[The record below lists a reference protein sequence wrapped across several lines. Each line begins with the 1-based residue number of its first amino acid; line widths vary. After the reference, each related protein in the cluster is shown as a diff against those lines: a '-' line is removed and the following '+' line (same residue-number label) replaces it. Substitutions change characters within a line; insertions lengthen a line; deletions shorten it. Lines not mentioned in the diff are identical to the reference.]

1 MPESSCR
8 LVLLRHASAE
18 PSGPDGDASRPLSAR
33 GLAEAAR
40 VGEWLSR
47 EGLLGDVV
55 ICSPALRTR
64 ATWAAIQEVTGH
76 GVLIEMVPAI
86 YEAGVE
92 ALMDAVRDAGAMNP
106 DARTIVLVGHAPGVP
121 AAAYDL
127 VGGRGVQD
135 DVDVL
140 TRHFVPASAAVVSW
154 SGSWDDVAPGI
165 AHLDTVRIGPE
176 A

>member
-1 MPESSCR
+1 MPESSRR

-18 PSGPDGDASRPLSAR
+18 PSSPDGDASRPLSTQ

-40 VGEWLSR
+40 LGEWLSR

-86 YEAGVE
+86 YEAGVQDLLE
-92 ALMDAVRDAGAMNP
+92 VVLDAGAVSP

-121 AAAYDL
+121 SLAYDL
-127 VGGRGVQD
+127 VGGVGQQAD
-135 DVDVL
+135 LDAL
-140 TRHFVPASAAVVSW
+140 TREFLPASAAVVSW
-154 SGSWDDVAPGI
+154 SGSWSDVTPGI
-165 AHLDTVRIGPE
+165 AHLDAVRLGSE